1 MNDRTSLIRQRD
13 PASDL
18 ASKQEGK
25 DLTTRNS
32 VQSHSIQFLLFFKNL
47 ISTMKLM
54 IKKNGFLQQ

>member
-1 MNDRTSLIRQRD
+1 MNDRTNLIRQRD